1 MIILELQE
9 GKGAVEPF
17 GISKGK
23 GGGGGKMF
31 LLPIIGDGYFLEYF
45 MEDTPVGLQVQ

>member
-1 MIILELQE
+1 MELQE

-23 GGGGGKMF
+23 GWGIKMF
-31 LLPIIGDGYFLEYF
+31 LSPMVGYGYFLEYF
-45 MEDTPVGLQVQ
+45 MEDTPLGLQEQ

>member
-9 GKGAVEPF
+9 DKGAVEPF

-23 GGGGGKMF
+23 GGIKMF
-31 LLPIIGDGYFLEYF
+31 LLPMVGYGYFLEYF